1 MHEGKTSRG
10 IHWKFKNMFLK
21 WQLISQYCVSQ
32 LVCSHGFWWR
42 SLLQFCYFHTLFSRS
57 VKM

>member
-32 LVCSHGFWWR
+32 LVCSHGFWW
-42 SLLQFCYFHTLFSRS
+42 
-57 VKM
+57 K

>member
-1 MHEGKTSRG
+1 MKGKHLVGSIGNSKTC
-10 IHWKFKNMFLK
+10 FLK

-57 VKM
+57 VKL